1 MPTKKMKPNGKKKIM
16 PVKAPTT
23 RRANGNGKGN
33 GKKPTPAP
41 PARLRKRTRNRT
53 MY

>member
-1 MPTKKMKPNGKKKIM
+1 MPTTKTKPNGKKKIM

-23 RRANGNGKGN
+23 RRGNGNGN
-33 GKKPTPAP
+33 KKPTTKP
-41 PARLRKRTRNRT
+41 LRKRTRNRT

>member
-1 MPTKKMKPNGKKKIM
+1 MPTTKTKPNGKKKIM

-23 RRANGNGKGN
+23 RRANGKGN

>member
-23 RRANGNGKGN
+23 RRGNGN
-33 GKKPTPAP
+33 KKPTTKP
-41 PARLRKRTRNRT
+41 LRKRTRNRT
-53 MY
+53 ID